1 MKTDFKKVARVILLS
16 LIVAT
21 VLFIF
26 VQSMLS
32 QEQSKAESDKV
43 GEIVEQVIPPSTS
56 VGGYVQL
63 NLRKIAH
70 FTEFAILGAELA
82 LYVLFYLKKLTRG
95 MAIYAI
101 GLLVALTDEGIQAL
115 SSRDPSLFDVG
126 LDFCGFAVAATL
138 VFLVWYVFRFV
149 EKRKN
154 VNNN

>member
-1 MKTDFKKVARVILLS
+1 MKTDFKKVARVVLLS

-56 VGGYVQL
+56 VGGYVQF

-70 FTEFAILGAELA
+70 FTEFALLGAELA
-82 LYVLFYLKKLTRG
+82 IYVLIYLKKLTRG

-101 GLLVALTDEGIQAL
+101 GLLCALTDEGIQAF
-115 SSRDPSLFDVG
+115 SNRDPSLFDVA
-126 LDFCGFAVAATL
+126 LDFSGFAAAATL
-138 VFLVWYVFRFV
+138 VFLVWYICTFV
-149 EKRKN
+149 AKHKKCKQ
-154 VNNN
+154 